1 MKKKILVIT
10 PVSHIK
16 NFKVEINN
24 NFKATFKENINEK
37 ELIKIINRYEIIFT
51 NPNMSKIFL
60 SKKLIDRASKLET
73 ICTASTGQNH
83 IDMNYAKR
91 KKIKVISLRDKLETI
106 KKISSTAEHSFA
118 LMMTSIRN
126 IISAYDDVKKG
137 NWKYLDHIGE
147 QLNFLTIGVVGYG
160 RLGKMFVKMIK
171 PFTKKILIYDK
182 YIRIDKKN
190 LAYKTD
196 LTNLLKKSD
205 IISLHIHADKQN
217 INFLDKKKFQKLKKK
232 VLIINTSRG
241 EIINEKDLL
250 IFLKKNKESK
260 YATDV
265 IHHEIKD
272 RKKNPIIKSL
282 AKNNQILVTPHIG
295 GMTYQAQKIA
305 YNSALKLLIEEYEKK

>member
-1 MKKKILVIT
+1 
-10 PVSHIK
+10 
-16 NFKVEINN
+16 
-24 NFKATFKENINEK
+24 
-37 ELIKIINRYEIIFT
+37 
-51 NPNMSKIFL
+51 
-60 SKKLIDRASKLET
+60 
-73 ICTASTGQNH
+73 
-83 IDMNYAKR
+83 
-91 KKIKVISLRDKLETI
+91 
-106 KKISSTAEHSFA
+106 
-118 LMMTSIRN
+118 
-126 IISAYDDVKKG
+126 
-137 NWKYLDHIGE
+137 
-147 QLNFLTIGVVGYG
+147 
-160 RLGKMFVKMIK
+160 
-171 PFTKKILIYDK
+171 
-182 YIRIDKKN
+182 
-190 LAYKTD
+190 
-196 LTNLLKKSD
+196 
-205 IISLHIHADKQN
+205 LHIHADKQN